1 MKLIRLASLIFLLFP
16 LQNFA
21 QGKKNIPAG
30 DKYDGSKTQEA
41 RTYAE
46 SLKIVNDTLTE
57 KIMALE
63 SKRTGVKN
71 KLDLTVSQ
79 IKNATI
85 YLPLGLLIFSLILI
99 LAILL
104 FLYKLDKGF
113 GNYAFQTIGLILVV
127 TAALFLIVTGY
138 DKDQITPIIGLLGT
152 IVGFIFGSNLSN
164 KTTGKANKS
173 DDNPNGK
180 G

>member
-1 MKLIRLASLIFLLFP
+1 MKLTQFALLIFFLFP

-21 QGKKNIPAG
+21 QEKKNNPAG
-30 DKYDGSKTQEA
+30 EKYEGSKLQEA
-41 RTYAE
+41 RDAAAD
-46 SLKIVNDTLTE
+46 LRVANDTLME
-57 KIMALE
+57 KIRALE
-63 SKRTGVKN
+63 SKRTNVKN
-71 KLDLTVSQ
+71 KLDLTVNQ

-85 YLPLGLLIFSLILI
+85 YLPVGLLAFSLILI

-104 FLYKLDKGF
+104 FLYKLDRGF

-164 KTTGKANKS
+164 KNNVKPNKADENF
-173 DDNPNGK
+173 NGK